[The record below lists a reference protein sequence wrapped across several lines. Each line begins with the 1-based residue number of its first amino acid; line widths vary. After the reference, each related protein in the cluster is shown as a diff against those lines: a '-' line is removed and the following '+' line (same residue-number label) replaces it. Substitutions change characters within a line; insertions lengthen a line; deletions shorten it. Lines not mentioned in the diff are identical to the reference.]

1 MSKRSYG
8 FSLNIVLTKLAMIVV
23 VWSVMRL
30 VILYGDHRDTK
41 VLNNYIRLYDL
52 TIDVWN
58 THASLQSTILSI
70 VTSGTNQSVLE
81 ADPES
86 NLKNKQKRLSQV
98 LVPSLK
104 SFGEENLGE
113 FSQYYNDIT
122 SNLLLCDR
130 LNNKDLQYYDNCGKG
145 ALTFINGNIVAT
157 IQ

>member
-8 FSLNIVLTKLAMIVV
+8 FALGIVLTKLAMIVV

-81 ADPES
+81 VDPES

-98 LVPSLK
+98 LVP
-104 SFGEENLGE
+104 
-113 FSQYYNDIT
+113 
-122 SNLLLCDR
+122 
-130 LNNKDLQYYDNCGKG
+130 
-145 ALTFINGNIVAT
+145 
-157 IQ
+157 